1 MIIRRILSYVAA
13 FLLTSSICAAAPGWA
28 VHELYQFKE
37 GAAHSLDPQCLGY
50 VGHGVLMG
58 VLADSQ
64 FSSSAAL
71 FRFNV
76 RSHKINFLPLI
87 GSSFNDLEA
96 PSPGCLLVNGGN
108 GMEYILDGAA
118 LYAYNLKTNSVS
130 KTGSL
135 ARLFKKGFWPVAM
148 VRLYNGVL
156 SILVND
162 INRPTQDQR
171 YDLFAFDART
181 GQLVMQMTFPDTGT
195 FSDAPGAPN
204 SLVVDGHGIEYAAT
218 MGGLYQS
225 PTMTQTNEGMLFEI
239 NQKTYKTKDAVIF
252 GPPTSMSDPS
262 RLVVGPDG
270 VIYGAVAD
278 SIRNGW
284 ALFYWNPTTGQGSAA
299 IGIPGVRDGSV
310 SNLVYAGGHYILGT
324 ISLSSTTASN
334 IFVYDTAS
342 HQAQLIYRSPL
353 GKTTPKGAFVAGPDG
368 QAYGIWRASSK
379 NRGGSLF
386 EVSPQ

>member
-1 MIIRRILSYVAA
+1 MITRRTLTYVAA
-13 FLLTSSICAAAPGWA
+13 FFLTSSVCVAAPGWA

-37 GAAHSLDPQCLGY
+37 GATHSRDPQCLGY
-50 VGHGVLMG
+50 AGHGVLMG
-58 VLADSQ
+58 VLAYSQ

-87 GSSFNDLEA
+87 GSSFNDLGA

-118 LYAYNLKTNSVS
+118 LYAYNLKTKSVS
-130 KTGSL
+130 KTGYL
-135 ARLFKKGFWPVAM
+135 APLFKKGFWPVAM
-148 VRLYNGVL
+148 ARLYKGVL

-162 INRPTQDQR
+162 VHPMQDQH
-171 YDLFAFDART
+171 YYLFRFDART
-181 GQLVMQMTFPDTGT
+181 GQFFKQKTFPESGTSSDT
-195 FSDAPGAPN
+195 PGAPK
-204 SLVVDGHGIEYAAT
+204 SLVVDGPGIEYAAT
-218 MGGLYQS
+218 KGGLYQS
-225 PTMTQTNEGMLFEI
+225 PTMTQTNEGMLVEI
-239 NQKTYKTKDAVIF
+239 NQNSYKTKDAVIF

-262 RLVVGPDG
+262 RLVVGPGG
-270 VIYGAVAD
+270 VIYGRVAD
-278 SIRNGW
+278 STRNAW

-299 IGIPGVRDGSV
+299 IGIPGVRDNNL

-324 ISLSSTTASN
+324 ISSGSATASN
-334 IFVYDTAS
+334 IFVYDTIS
-342 HQAQLIYRSPL
+342 HRARLIYRSPL